1 MEALFTF
8 TKWKMQEWNRHFKK
22 KSMGKTNYTHW
33 ELDLK
38 AEFLCV
44 LEWVVIEG
52 MFAYFFYRSYLAMIV
67 LAPGIYFYRKEK
79 IKSLIL
85 KRKNNLEQQ
94 FKETLLSV
102 QTNLQSGYSVENAF
116 LESRSYIVE
125 IYGDTCDMAMEL
137 FWIQKGLS
145 NGDTLEH
152 LLWNLGRRC
161 PGSALE
167 EFADIYSIA
176 CKMGN
181 GWSEII
187 TKIITGINQR
197 METKEEIEILIHGR
211 KVECRIMYVIP
222 FFLLFYMNLTSKGYF
237 DVLYHNPAGIII
249 MSVCL
254 AGYVL
259 AIFIS
264 EKITRI

>member
-1 MEALFTF
+1 MGTLSTF
-8 TKWKMQEWNRHFKK
+8 IRWKMPEWNRRFRRKGIK
-22 KSMGKTNYTHW
+22 IVNYNRW
-33 ELDLK
+33 EPDLK
-38 AEFLCV
+38 MEFLFI
-44 LEWVVIEG
+44 LEWFAIEIL
-52 MFAYFFYRSYLAMIV
+52 FSYFFYRNCLAMIV
-67 LAPGIYFYRKEK
+67 FFPGIWFYRKEK
-79 IKSLIL
+79 IKGNIL
-85 KRKNNLEQQ
+85 KRKANLEQQ

-125 IYGDTCDMAMEL
+125 IFGEGCDMAREL

-145 NGDTLEH
+145 NGETLDN
-152 LLWNLGRRC
+152 LLWDLGKRC
-161 PGSALE
+161 ADSALE
-167 EFADIYSIA
+167 EFAGIYSIV

-197 METKEEIEILIHGR
+197 MEIRQEIEILIHGR

-237 DVLYHNPAGIII
+237 DVLYHNPLGIAL

-254 AGYVL
+254 VIYVL
-259 AIFIS
+259 AIIIS

>member
-1 MEALFTF
+1 
-8 TKWKMQEWNRHFKK
+8 MQDWNRHFKK
-22 KSMGKTNYTHW
+22 KNIKKVNYNHWQYDFKT
-33 ELDLK
+33 EIQ
-38 AEFLCV
+38 CV
-44 LEWVVIEG
+44 LEWMVIESF
-52 MFAYFFYRSYLAMIV
+52 FAYFFYRSYLAMIV
-67 LAPGIYFYRKEK
+67 LAPGIWFYRKEK

-85 KRKNNLEQQ
+85 KRRNNLEQQ

-102 QTNLQSGYSVENAF
+102 QINLQSGYSVENAF

-125 IYGDTCDMAMEL
+125 IYGDNCDMAMEL

-145 NGDTLEH
+145 NGETLER

-161 PGSALE
+161 PDSALE
-167 EFADIYSIA
+167 EFAGIYSIA

-197 METKEEIEILIHGR
+197 METKQEIEIMIHGR
-211 KVECRIMYVIP
+211 KVECRIMYIVP
-222 FFLLFYMNLTSKGYF
+222 FFLLFYMNLTSEGYF

-254 AGYVL
+254 AGYVVAVL
-259 AIFIS
+259 IS